1 MLVSLTAEP
10 RSEFGKGAARRTRRS
25 GLVPAVV
32 YGSNLAPIH
41 VSLPEHALMMA
52 LKKPFVTLEI
62 NIDGSQYVAAPRQI
76 QRDPVRQTIEHVDLV
91 IIEAAEVAE
100 RSARADVAVAE
111 AEAAAIASAEPIRG
125 GGESEY
131 DHELAVEAEHAAE
144 AEAASDAAAADE
156 D

>member
-25 GLVPAVV
+25 GRVPAVV
-32 YGSNLAPIH
+32 YGSSVAPIH
-41 VSLPEHALMMA
+41 VSLPEHDLMMA

-62 NIDGSQYVAAPRQI
+62 SLDSTKYIAAPRQI

-91 IIEAAEVAE
+91 VIDASEVAE

-111 AEAAAIASAEPIRG
+111 AEAAAVAAAEPVRG

-131 DHELAVEAEHAAE
+131 EHELAVEAQHAAE
-144 AEAASDAAAADE
+144 AEAAADAAAAE
-156 D
+156 

>member
-1 MLVSLTAEP
+1 MLVSLTAAP

-25 GLVPAVV
+25 GRVPAVV
-32 YGSNLAPIH
+32 YGSNVAPVH
-41 VSLPEHALMMA
+41 VSLPEHDLMMA

-62 NIDGSQYVAAPRQI
+62 TLDGAKYVAAPRQI

-111 AEAAAIASAEPIRG
+111 AEAAAEASTQPIRG

-131 DHELAVEAEHAAE
+131 DHELAVEAAHAAE
-144 AEAASDAAAADE
+144 AEAAVETDE
-156 D
+156 A